1 MRRRLWRFGSEQVS
15 YAYPGYGLGNYDAI
29 KDITLDIAAK
39 GEFIALVGQT
49 GSGKSTLAQ
58 HMNALI
64 FPTAGTV
71 EIFGHIVGP
80 KRDRTIKY
88 NELRRKVGLVFQF
101 PEYQLFEETVEKDI
115 MFGPMNFGVPE
126 EEARTMAWKALGL
139 VGLGPT
145 YLKRNP
151 LNLSGGEKKRVSI
164 AGILAM
170 DPAIL
175 VLDEP
180 TSGLDP
186 RGKQTMMDL
195 FQSIREE
202 TAEDDRRD
210 HPRHGPRLRLHGPRA
225 RPRQGDARL
234 RRHPRRTVQ
243 ETPSRNAPSR
253 LSSDDP
259 RFVRGGEG
267 PRDQGRRLPKGRR
280 NRGIRPPKGGAAM
293 KNIVIGQYVPEK
305 DSSTA
310 SIRAP
315 RSSPSSS

>member
-1 MRRRLWRFGSEQVS
+1 MAIRFRQVS

-64 FPTAGTV
+64 FPTEGTV
-71 EIFGHIVGP
+71 EIFGKTVGP
-80 KRDRTIKY
+80 KRDRNIKY
-88 NELRRKVGLVFQF
+88 NELRRQVGLVFQF

-126 EEARTMAWKALGL
+126 EEARTMAWNALGL

-170 DPAIL
+170 DPQIL

-186 RGKQTMMDL
+186 RGKATMMDL
-195 FQSIREE
+195 FRSIREKTGKTIVVITHDMDLVYE
-202 TAEDDRRD
+202 YMDRVLVLD
-210 HPRHGPRLRLHGPRA
+210 KGTLAFDGTPDELFHMPRLDRLHLDYPATIRVLSAVAKDLGIA
-225 RPRQGDARL
+225 IDVYQKDVASAVSAIQKAVRP
-234 RRHPRRTVQ
+234 
-243 ETPSRNAPSR
+243 
-253 LSSDDP
+253 
-259 RFVRGGEG
+259 
-267 PRDQGRRLPKGRR
+267 
-280 NRGIRPPKGGAAM
+280 
-293 KNIVIGQYVPEK
+293 
-305 DSSTA
+305 
-310 SIRAP
+310 
-315 RSSPSSS
+315 